1 MERKRQMDDNTPLE
15 PPPKRR
21 TSTPLGHNRIVGPAL
36 PSAATP
42 RMCEVCGED
51 KYTNSFPN
59 ATQVSSHDHEHDHE
73 HDVCHECFAM
83 HLDVEVDS
91 KMWDQVS
98 CPQCSSLLQQ
108 HEIQTLATPECFAK
122 YARFARRAALSS
134 NPDYRYCFSTSCES
148 GQVHEGQEPVFS
160 CQECGHRHC
169 TVCEVDWHKEETCE
183 QYQSRNQDQKEY
195 EAESEATLQATSK
208 PCPNCQAR
216 IEKSDGCD
224 HMLCSQCQ
232 HQFCW
237 ACLAD
242 FIPIARHGLHNHHP
256 DCPNHR
262 PAGDINE
269 DMIAHAGAMLLMAN
283 GRFQEML
290 EEVFGFRLQ

>member
-1 MERKRQMDDNTPLE
+1 MDDNTPLE

-21 TSTPLGHNRIVGPAL
+21 TSTPLGHNRIVAPAL

-51 KYTNSFPN
+51 KSINSFPN
-59 ATQVSSHDHEHDHE
+59 ATQVSSHDHQ

-98 CPQCSSLLQQ
+98 CPQCPSLLQQ
-108 HEIQTLATPECFAK
+108 HEIQNLATPECFAK

-169 TVCEVDWHKEETCE
+169 TVCEVDWHEDETCE
-183 QYQSRNQDQKEY
+183 HPRQH
-195 EAESEATLQATSK
+195 SK
-208 PCPNCQAR
+208 PLQSPAPTAR
-216 IEKSDGCD
+216 PESRRATAATT
-224 HMLCSQCQ
+224 CS
-232 HQFCW
+232 FCW

>member
-1 MERKRQMDDNTPLE
+1 MERKRQMDENAPLE

-21 TSTPLGHNRIVGPAL
+21 TSTPLGHNSIVAL
-36 PSAATP
+36 DHSSAATP

-51 KYTNSFPN
+51 KSTNSFPN
-59 ATQVSSHDHEHDHE
+59 ATQVSSHNHE
-73 HDVCHECFAM
+73 HDVCHECFTM

-98 CPQCSSLLQQ
+98 CPQYPSPLQQ
-108 HEIQTLATPECFAK
+108 HEIQNLATPESFAK

-134 NPDYRYCFSTSCES
+134 NPDYRYCFSISCDS
-148 GQVHEGQEPVFS
+148 GQVYEGQEPVFS
-160 CQECGHRHC
+160 CQVCGHKHC
-169 TVCEVDWHKEETCE
+169 TICEVDWHEDETCE
-183 QYQSRNQDQKEY
+183 QYQSRNQVQKEY

-242 FIPIARHGLHNHHP
+242 FIPIARHGLRNHHP

-262 PAGDINE
+262 LAVNINE
-269 DMIAHAGAMLLMAN
+269 DMIAHANAMLLMAN

>member
-1 MERKRQMDDNTPLE
+1 MERKRQMGDNAPLE

-21 TSTPLGHNRIVGPAL
+21 TSIPLGRNRIIAL
-36 PSAATP
+36 DPSSAAAS

-51 KYTNSFPN
+51 ESTNSFPN
-59 ATQVSSHDHEHDHE
+59 ATQVSFHDHE

-98 CPQCSSLLQQ
+98 CPQCPSLLQQ
-108 HEIQTLATPECFAK
+108 HEIQNLATPECFAK

-148 GQVHEGQEPVFS
+148 GQVYEGSEPVFS

-169 TVCEVDWHKEETCE
+169 TVCEVDWHKDETCE
-183 QYQSRNQDQKEY
+183 QYQARNQIQKGY

-262 PAGDINE
+262 PAGDNNE

>member
-1 MERKRQMDDNTPLE
+1 MERKRQMDDNIPLE

-21 TSTPLGHNRIVGPAL
+21 TSTPLGHNRIVAPAL

-51 KYTNSFPN
+51 KSINSFPN
-59 ATQVSSHDHEHDHE
+59 ATQVSSHDHEY
-73 HDVCHECFAM
+73 DVCHECFTM

-91 KMWDQVS
+91 KMWDQIS
-98 CPQCSSLLQQ
+98 CPQCPSLLQQ
-108 HEIQTLATPECFAK
+108 HEIQNLATPECFAK

-134 NPDYRYCFSTSCES
+134 NPDYRYCFSTSC
-148 GQVHEGQEPVFS
+148 
-160 CQECGHRHC
+160 
-169 TVCEVDWHKEETCE
+169 
-183 QYQSRNQDQKEY
+183 
-195 EAESEATLQATSK
+195 
-208 PCPNCQAR
+208 
-216 IEKSDGCD
+216 
-224 HMLCSQCQ
+224 SQCQ

-242 FIPIARHGLHNHHP
+242 FILIARYGLHNHHP

>member
-1 MERKRQMDDNTPLE
+1 MERKRQMGDNTPLE

-21 TSTPLGHNRIVGPAL
+21 TSTPLGHNRIVAPAI
-36 PSAATP
+36 PSTATP

-51 KYTNSFPN
+51 KSTNSFPN
-59 ATQVSSHDHEHDHE
+59 ATQVSSHDHE

-98 CPQCSSLLQQ
+98 CPQCPSLLQQ
-108 HEIQTLATPECFAK
+108 HEIQNLATPECFAK

-169 TVCEVDWHKEETCE
+169 TVCEVDWHKDETCE
-183 QYQSRNQDQKEY
+183 QYQARNQ
-195 EAESEATLQATSK
+195 

-283 GRFQEML
+283 GRFQQML